1 MNIAEMICA
10 YEANEHPFEDSDD
23 TPAQEFLRKTFPI
36 PVVVMTGIIATGKT
50 LDFINSIADADTTK
64 DAADVLGRFLA
75 SNDFLQLQDFFQ
87 TLSMIDEAWS
97 NCAIDESG
105 KVWIENSIDAEAN

>member
-10 YEANEHPFEDSDD
+10 YEANEPPFEDSDD

-50 LDFINSIADADTTK
+50 LD
-64 DAADVLGRFLA
+64 
-75 SNDFLQLQDFFQ
+75 
-87 TLSMIDEAWS
+87 LSLIH
-97 NCAIDESG
+97 I
-105 KVWIENSIDAEAN
+105 